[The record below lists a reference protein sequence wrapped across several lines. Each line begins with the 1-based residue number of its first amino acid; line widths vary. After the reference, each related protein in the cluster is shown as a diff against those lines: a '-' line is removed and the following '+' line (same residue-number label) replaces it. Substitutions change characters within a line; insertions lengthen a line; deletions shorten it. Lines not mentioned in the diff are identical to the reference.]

1 MAEEADEHDFTGV
14 GYLTESIRY
23 ITFTVSII
31 SVYICISLTSLTN
44 NSAAMEHFVACII
57 HSLQAVLKRNPH
69 VPKAFK
75 AKTTQNCLQGRKSV
89 SCLSCKQVFETL

>member
-1 MAEEADEHDFTGV
+1 MTSQVLGISQNLYVTLHLPYLSESYL
-14 GYLTESIRY
+14 YLTN
-23 ITFTVSII
+23 I
-31 SVYICISLTSLTN
+31 SY